1 MKLFVYGI
9 REYDELPYFEQLTR
23 GYGLTFSYTA
33 EYPSMENVH
42 LAAGYP
48 AISIITNRM
57 DAPLM
62 DAFYK
67 AGVRHIATRS
77 IGTDHIDLEHARKIG
92 MHISHVNY
100 PPETVADYAI
110 MLILMSLR
118 KMTYI
123 LDRAKLQ
130 DFSLQGKLG
139 RDLCDCTVGVVGT
152 GQIGRAVI
160 CHLAGF
166 GCRLYAC
173 DPVPDEELSE
183 IVTYTDFETLLRK
196 CDVITLH
203 APAAEDN
210 FHLFDKE
217 AFSQIRPGA
226 VIVNTARG
234 TLIDTDA
241 LIEALEEGRVAAAA
255 LDVLEDENDLY
266 FLNRMGDCLA
276 NPQMAMLR
284 SFPNVILSP
293 HTAFYTEKVVW
304 GMAEH
309 TVRCI
314 CDCVYGVDNP
324 LVLF

>member
-9 REYDELPYFEQLTR
+9 REYDELPYFKQLTR
-23 GYGLTFSYTA
+23 GYGLTFDCTV

-42 LAAGYP
+42 LATGYP
-48 AISIITNRM
+48 AISIITNRI
-57 DAPLM
+57 DAALM
-62 DAFYK
+62 DAFYEV
-67 AGVRHIATRS
+67 GVRHIATRS
-77 IGTDHIDLEHARKIG
+77 IGTDHLDLHHAREIG

-118 KMTYI
+118 KITYI
-123 LDRAKLQ
+123 LDRARIQ

-173 DPVPDEELSE
+173 DPYPDEELSE
-183 IVTYTDFETLLRK
+183 IVAYTDFETLLGK

-203 APAAEDN
+203 APATEEN
-210 FHLFDKE
+210 YHLFDKN
-217 AFSQIRPGA
+217 AFSRMRPGA
-226 VIVNTARG
+226 VLVNTARG

-241 LIEALEEGRVAAAA
+241 LIEALGEGRIAAAA
-255 LDVLEDENDLY
+255 LDVLEDESGLY
-266 FLNRMGDCLA
+266 FLNRMGECLD

-284 SFPNVILSP
+284 TFPNVILSP
-293 HTAFYTEKVVW
+293 HTAFYTDKVVW

>member
-9 REYDELPYFEQLTR
+9 REYDELPYFEQLAR
-23 GYGLTFSYTA
+23 GYGLTFGYTT

-48 AISIITNRM
+48 AVSIITNRM
-57 DAPLM
+57 DAALM
-62 DAFYK
+62 DAFYG

-77 IGTDHIDLEHARKIG
+77 VGTDHIDLDHAREIG

-100 PPETVADYAI
+100 PPETVADYTI

-123 LDRAKLQ
+123 LDRARLQ

-139 RDLCDCTVGVVGT
+139 RDLCDCTVGVIGT

-173 DPVPDEELSE
+173 DPYPDEELAE
-183 IVTYTDFETLLRK
+183 IVTYTDFETLLGK
-196 CDVITLH
+196 SDVITLH
-203 APAAEDN
+203 IPATKEN
-210 FHLFDKE
+210 FHLLDKD
-217 AFSQIRPGA
+217 AFSMMRPGA

-234 TLIDTDA
+234 TLINTKA
-241 LIEALEEGRVAAAA
+241 LIAALEEGRVSAAA
-255 LDVLEDENDLY
+255 LDVLENENGLY
-266 FLNRMGDCLA
+266 FLNRMGECLS
-276 NPQMAMLR
+276 NPQMAVLR

-304 GMAEH
+304 VMAEQ

-314 CDCVYGVDNP
+314 CDCVYGVENP

>member
-1 MKLFVYGI
+1 MKVFVYGI

-23 GYGLTFSYTA
+23 GYGLTFAYTA
-33 EYPSMENVH
+33 EYPSLENAH

-48 AISIITNRM
+48 AVSIITNQM
-57 DAPLM
+57 DAALL
-62 DAFYK
+62 DAFYEV
-67 AGVRHIATRS
+67 GVRHIATRS
-77 IGTDHIDLEHARKIG
+77 IGTDHIDLSHAREIG

-118 KMTYI
+118 KITYI
-123 LDRAKLQ
+123 LDRARLQ
-130 DFSLQGKLG
+130 DFSLLGKLG
-139 RDLCDCTVGVVGT
+139 RDLCDCAVGVVGT

-173 DPVPDEELSE
+173 DPYPDEELSE
-183 IVTYTDFETLLRK
+183 IVTYTDFDSLLRK
-196 CDVITLH
+196 CDVLTLH
-203 APAAEDN
+203 APATEEN
-210 FHLFDKE
+210 FHLFDSN
-217 AFSQIRPGA
+217 AFSRMRPGA

-241 LIEALEEGRVAAAA
+241 LIAALEDGRVGAAA
-255 LDVLEDENDLY
+255 LDVLEDENGLY
-266 FLNRMGDCLA
+266 FLNRMGDCLSNRQLA
-276 NPQMAMLR
+276 VLR

-293 HTAFYTEKVVW
+293 HTAFYTEKVVFA
-304 GMAEH
+304 MAEY

-314 CDCVYGVDNP
+314 CDCVYGVENP